1 MATTSKRIT
10 LAAARKAAKLSQSAL
25 ARKTRGK
32 VNQAT
37 ISRIEAG
44 MKRDWRSSTV
54 RALAAALGLSVEEL
68 AV

>member
-1 MATTSKRIT
+1 MTPTRIT
-10 LAAARKAAKLSQSAL
+10 LAAARKRKKWSQSEL
-25 ARKTRGK
+25 ARRTNGK

-44 MKRDWRSSTV
+44 MKRDWRLSTV